1 MDEVTLALYVT
12 LGAAIL
18 AWIGWITYRIETI
31 SESAGSADE
40 RMSTLED
47 ALGSALGFI
56 MEQVKGIG
64 EIKDYLPQFTIQTNP
79 LQGIFDAVLKNWGMP
94 GSNAPSPPSRDENGQ
109 FAELIEDGTQEKEQ
123 T

>member
-12 LGAAIL
+12 MGAALL

-64 EIKDYLPQFTIQTNP
+64 EIKDYLPQFTINQNP
-79 LQGIFDAVLKNWGMP
+79 LQPIIEAIIGNYT
-94 GSNAPSPPSRDENGQ
+94 SNAPSPPPRDESGQ
-109 FAELIEDGTQEKEQ
+109 FSTELIEDGKTEI
-123 T
+123 